1 METSYEDFEPLCKW
15 RRDQN
20 GDKLEVHLPGFR
32 RQQLKVEIHSSGIL
46 EISGERLMEEG
57 KSKRIISRFRKEFPV
72 SEDYQR
78 TQIRAKFYNGILHLV
93 MPKQIIPTISAPAGG
108 GGDENNDDKASSS
121 GTSYLTCSMKLNK
134 NLALENHDISN
145 FLGNC
150 CSLCEEILSMFFF
163 GISCTKFVISASYNM
178 YPYCMTEDDI
188 M

>member
-20 GDKLEVHLPGFR
+20 CDKLEVHLPGFR

-46 EISGERLMEEG
+46 EISGERLMDEG

-134 NLALENHDISN
+134 NIALEIMILAIS
-145 FLGNC
+145 LAIVVAYVKKYC
-150 CSLCEEILSMFFF
+150 QCSSF
-163 GISCTKFVISASYNM
+163 GISCTKFFHKILNR
-178 YPYCMTEDDI
+178 
-188 M
+188 

>member
-1 METSYEDFEPLCKW
+1 MGKSTKSEFSNILEELW
-15 RRDQN
+15 R
-20 GDKLEVHLPGFR
+20 L
-32 RQQLKVEIHSSGIL
+32 VEIHSSGIL
-46 EISGERLMEEG
+46 EISGERLMDEG

-134 NLALENHDISN
+134 NIALEIMILAIS
-145 FLGNC
+145 LAIVVAYVKKYC
-150 CSLCEEILSMFFF
+150 QCSSF

-178 YPYCMTEDDI
+178 YPYCMTEDDS